1 MPRISKL
8 KGPNL
13 YEVLGIPSLSSC
25 ETLTQKEIT
34 SAYRRTLLH
43 HHPDKANTS
52 AVAEQSL
59 SKDIPAAAK
68 YSVDTICLARNILI
82 SPSQRREY
90 DQKLLNDKV
99 LFEDNA
105 STQPEYALLTPIAVE
120 ALDLDEMV
128 YSDHTQT
135 WTRPCRCG
143 NTQAFEVSEQ
153 DLTEEST
160 GEIGEL
166 VVGCGG
172 CSLHV
177 RIAFKAAEEEEEGT
191 VPPAP
196 EKHIKLN

>member
-68 YSVDTICLARNILI
+68 YSVDTICLARNILT

-90 DQKLLNDKV
+90 NRKLLNDKV

-105 STQPEYALLTPIAVE
+105 SAEQEYAFLHPIAVD

-153 DLTEEST
+153 DLMEEST

-177 RIAFKAAEEEEEGT
+177 RIVFRAAEEEEQGT
-191 VPPAP
+191 VPLVAP
-196 EKHIKLN
+196 EKHI